1 MTPEL
6 SILIPTVPGRE
17 ELLRVVSCAH
27 VAQHPDCEILTTSVY
42 SWGEGLNQL
51 AKRAKGKY
59 WLTACDDILPHA
71 GWFEAARTMLDEG
84 YTPATRYWTKGGEPL
99 RPGTDDA
106 PHGESIP
113 WCRSFLLTRDLYN
126 ETGQFIDTTWWA
138 DINYS
143 ERLAVNHPILACDGF
158 SFTHLEGE
166 RDWLTP
172 EEEIRQRAL
181 YEHAA
186 RVETRISE
194 PW

>member
-1 MTPEL
+1 MKL

-27 VAQHPDCEILTTSVY
+27 VAQNPDCEILTTSVY

-51 AKRAKGKY
+51 ATRAKGDY

-71 GWFEAARTMLDEG
+71 GWFEAARAMVDEG
-84 YTPATRYWTKGGEPL
+84 YTPATRYWHKDGSPL
-99 RPGTDDA
+99 KPGTDDA
-106 PHGESIP
+106 NHGHPIS
-113 WCRSFLLTRDLYN
+113 WCRSFLLTP
-126 ETGQFIDTTWWA
+126 EIFFQTGKFIDTTWWA

-143 ERLAVNHPILACDGF
+143 ERLAVRRPIRACDGF

-172 EEEIRQRAL
+172 EEEIRQRTV
-181 YEHAA
+181 YEDAA
-186 RVETRISE
+186 RTETRIAE
-194 PW
+194 PWG